1 MRFRFSSS
9 VLIVIA
15 SCAFISFAKAQ
26 TDVAAS
32 LYGAFTGTTSGNGVQ
47 QSPANQAGA
56 IIELRHIHNPLIGY
70 EATYSWNRADEIY
83 RPAPGCGT
91 ACVTQRPANLAANAH
106 EISGDWVASVHIAN
120 LRPFALAGV
129 GVLFDAPVNSS
140 GTGNTAVKPVFVYG
154 AGADWGLLPHVGL
167 RLQYRGNLYKAP
179 DIANA
184 FASTG
189 KFTHTAEPMIGVYCR
204 F

>member
-1 MRFRFSSS
+1 MRLRSLHS
-9 VLIVIA
+9 VFILAASIA
-15 SCAFISFAKAQ
+15 FTTAAAAQ
-26 TDVAAS
+26 TDAALS
-32 LYGAFTGTTSGNGVQ
+32 LYGAFTGTTTGNGVQ

-56 IIELRHIHNPLIGY
+56 ILELRHIHNPLIGY
-70 EATYSWNRADEIY
+70 EATYSWNRADEVY
-83 RPAPGCGT
+83 RPAPGCGA
-91 ACVTQRPANLAANAH
+91 ACVTQQPAGLAANAH
-106 EISGDWVASVHIAN
+106 QISGDWVASVHIAN

-154 AGADWGLLPHVGL
+154 AGADWGLLPHIGL

-184 FASTG
+184 FSSTG
-189 KFTHTAEPMIGVYCR
+189 KFTHTAEPMIGVYFR